1 MSCSENKTGVGEG
14 ELNNT
19 GKYCTLPPSQ
29 RLIIHIRMPKAGET
43 AVNLINPALPGV
55 KIKKSLTYITQWKT
69 LEEIFIH
76 IPGTPNK

>member
-1 MSCSENKTGVGEG
+1 
-14 ELNNT
+14 
-19 GKYCTLPPSQ
+19 
-29 RLIIHIRMPKAGET
+29 MPKAGET